1 LRLHCIN
8 VKIRA
13 VRLLFYLRFND
24 DLLNDEFLCSAGF
37 LDSDVAP
44 ELTLP
49 FDKKLPLR
57 DVCL

>member
-1 LRLHCIN
+1 M
-8 VKIRA
+8 RA
-13 VRLLFYLRFND
+13 VRLLHLRLND
-24 DLLNDEFLCSAGF
+24 DLLNDERLSSEGF
-37 LDSDVAP
+37 LDSNVAP